1 MENSVNWLPELEF
14 FASYD
19 GDWEKYLHALYAI
32 FHADFV
38 ASKPSYQG
46 VRLGLKRHPMIQGK
60 EATFWHII
68 STGDN
73 EEDRVPDFRRCE
85 RIRWPKPLIENVP
98 NDDIK
103 VWTER
108 RNSEDRIHLWLESE
122 GYLLVLNK
130 RRDYLLWTAFYV
142 EKQHQRDKYKKRWER
157 YKGI

>member
-1 MENSVNWLPELEF
+1 MTSTVNWLPELEF
-14 FASYD
+14 FASYG

-73 EEDRVPDFRRCE
+73 EEDRTPDIRRCE
-85 RIRWPKPLIENVP
+85 RIRWPKPLIEHVP

-142 EKQHQRDKYKKRWER
+142 ERQHQRDKYKKRWER
-157 YKGI
+157 YKSY